1 MARGTRAPGRTKRRN
16 RSTVLVVISIR
27 AALAIAGVCSGYVL
41 AQRRAGKAINRREL
55 AAYMD
60 GFRVAAGG

>member
-1 MARGTRAPGRTKRRN
+1 MRRN

-27 AALAIAGVCSGYVL
+27 AALTIVGVCSGYVL